1 MISTILKFQVS
12 SFPLLK
18 STIVDSTLF
27 NPLQS
32 FAILFQ
38 KKKKKQSKKNKTE
51 IKASERK
58 EREKSSYDVYEMLET
73 CTDV

>member
-1 MISTILKFQVS
+1 MISTILKSQVS

-38 KKKKKQSKKNKTE
+38 KKKKQSKKNKTE

>member
-1 MISTILKFQVS
+1 M
-12 SFPLLK
+12 
-18 STIVDSTLF
+18 
-27 NPLQS
+27 
-32 FAILFQ
+32 
-38 KKKKKQSKKNKTE
+38 NKTE